1 MDLCGFLFL
10 LSFLLLFF
18 LFPCCLL
25 SVCSFV
31 CFMDFAVF
39 NQKNPVL
46 AIYGE
51 KEADSLKECST
62 LPFFLTL

>member
-10 LSFLLLFF
+10 LLFF
-18 LFPCCLL
+18 LFPVVCCL
-25 SVCSFV
+25 FV
-31 CFMDFAVF
+31 CFMDFAFF

>member
-10 LSFLLLFF
+10 LLFF
-18 LFPCCLL
+18 LFPVVCCL
-25 SVCSFV
+25 FV
-31 CFMDFAVF
+31 CFMDFAFF

-51 KEADSLKECST
+51 KEADG
-62 LPFFLTL
+62 LTI